1 MIIKCSS
8 ILLLEALTT
17 IFLNLKWMGGLKFVI
32 LSRVV
37 GTSTKCYANMLTRV
51 GSSAALLFCIHRN
64 FWIFFSLKFWKKK
77 SSQVKGG
84 VSANDWKFWWVW
96 NLKKI
101 TKTFTFYSK
110 NIKLLHCNYK
120 HHLLKLNDRMRN
132 AQFSNNSMGI
142 ITVIVW
148 SIKIPLKTFIENK
161 RPLPFSGNH
170 SSILWH
176 FNLYGDLWSK
186 QK

>member
-1 MIIKCSS
+1 MQICWQE
-8 ILLLEALTT
+8 LRA
-17 IFLNLKWMGGLKFVI
+17 
-32 LSRVV
+32 
-37 GTSTKCYANMLTRV
+37 
-51 GSSAALLFCIHRN
+51 AALLFCIHRN
-64 FWIFFSLKFWKKK
+64 FWIFFSLKFWKIKC
-77 SSQVKGG
+77 SQVKGG

-110 NIKLLHCNYK
+110 NNKLLQCNYR
-120 HHLLKLNDRMRN
+120 HHLLKLNDYMRN
-132 AQFSNNSMGI
+132 AQFNNNSMGI

-161 RPLPFSGNH
+161 RLLPFSGNH